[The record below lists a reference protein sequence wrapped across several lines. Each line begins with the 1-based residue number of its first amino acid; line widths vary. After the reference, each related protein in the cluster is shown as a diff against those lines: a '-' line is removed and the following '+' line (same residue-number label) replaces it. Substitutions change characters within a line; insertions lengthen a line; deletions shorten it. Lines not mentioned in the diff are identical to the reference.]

1 MVRVKEKKW
10 KRIEENKWLRV
21 KEKKW
26 RRIEENKW
34 LGSRKRSGGELRKKN
49 G

>member
-1 MVRVKEKKW
+1 ME
-10 KRIEENKWLRV
+10 
-21 KEKKW
+21 EKKW

-34 LGSRKRSGGELRKKN
+34 LGSRKRSGGELRKIN

>member
-1 MVRVKEKKW
+1 MV
-10 KRIEENKWLRV
+10 RV

-26 RRIEENKW
+26 RRIEEKKW
-34 LGSRKRSGGELRKKN
+34 LGSRKRSGKELRKIN